1 MSGFYAHSL
10 SGQPEADWDPLDQ
23 HLCRTGDL
31 AEAFAEVFA
40 PGWGRIAGQ
49 LHDAGKYLARF
60 QKRIRVNPEEHTAE
74 RVDHA
79 CVGAII
85 AMNFEAFALA
95 WAIAGH
101 HGGLRNAEIVK
112 GRLESKR
119 DHLGEARAD
128 GMPSTFEQ
136 LTVPLLPA
144 LLKSK
149 LNAAMWTRFL
159 FSALVDADFLD
170 TEEFYKQVRRE
181 LPSDR
186 IPVLLKRLEEHI
198 GHLQR
203 RAQPS
208 PVNDLRRRV
217 MQNCRDASPATPQ
230 VFTLT
235 VPTGGGKTLA
245 SLLFALHH
253 AIKNGL
259 RRVIVV
265 IPYTSIIDQT
275 AKIYRDVLGA
285 QNVLEHHTGV
295 DPDIETPQNR
305 LASENWD
312 APVVVT
318 TNVQFFESLYANKTS
333 RCRKLHRIAKSVV
346 VIDEV
351 QTVPVDLL
359 TPIKNSLTQLT
370 TVFGSSIVLCT
381 ATQPALD
388 LSARE
393 IIADVPSEF
402 RAVEDRY
409 RVFLPDSDKPV
420 SWEALASGVA
430 REHRALVI
438 VHRRDDAAELAK
450 LVGPECI
457 HLSASMCGA
466 HRLSVLRKIKDLP
479 PEAACTVV
487 STQLVEAGVD
497 LDFPVVYRAFAG
509 ADSLAQAAGRCN
521 REGKSAAGHL
531 RVFFAPTEPPRG
543 ILRTAQQEAKSL
555 WKSQQLDIRHPDT
568 FRRFFRGLY
577 NKCETDKGVLAAE
590 GEFQFDDVASR
601 FKMIADE
608 GVPVVCP
615 YGKAGQLLTE
625 IAAHGITRLRFRSL
639 QPYIVTVYP
648 GQITEL
654 ERSGAAA
661 PIAEGL
667 RLFRLMPGYEHLYD
681 DRLGLRWKSPIARDP
696 ATLIPAAESP
706 NQGVD

>member
-1 MSGFYAHSL
+1 MPNVYAHSL
-10 SGQPEADWDPLDQ
+10 RDQPESDWDPLDR
-23 HLCRTGDL
+23 HLGRTGDL
-31 AEAFAEVFA
+31 AETFAEIFA

-60 QKRIRVNPEEHTAE
+60 QKRIRVNPDEHTAE

-85 AMNFEAFALA
+85 ASDFKSPPLA
-95 WAIAGH
+95 WVIAGH
-101 HGGLRNAEIVK
+101 HGGLRNAEAVK

-119 DHLGEARAD
+119 DHLEEARAD
-128 GMPSTFEQ
+128 GMPNVERF
-136 LTVPLLPA
+136 TVPSPPA
-144 LLKSK
+144 NIKTK
-149 LNAAMWTRFL
+149 LAAAMWTRFL

-170 TEEFYKQVRRE
+170 TEEFYKQAKRK
-181 LPSDR
+181 LPSDPL
-186 IPVLLKRLEEHI
+186 PVLLERLEEHI

-203 RAQPS
+203 RAPAS
-208 PVNDLRRRV
+208 PVNDLRHRV
-217 MQNCRDASPATPQ
+217 MENCRDASAEPSQ
-230 VFTLT
+230 LFTLT

-253 AIKNGL
+253 AIKHGL

-275 AKIYRDVLGA
+275 AKIYRDALGA

-295 DPDIETPQNR
+295 DPDVETPQNR

-312 APVVVT
+312 APIVVT

-351 QTVPVDLL
+351 QTFPVDLL

-370 TVFGSSIVLCT
+370 TMLGCSIVLCT

-388 LSARE
+388 LSSRE

-402 RAVEDRY
+402 RAVENRY
-409 RVFLPDSDKPV
+409 CVSLPDSEKPV
-420 SWEALASGVA
+420 SWEELALEVA
-430 REHRALVI
+430 KEHRALII
-438 VHRRDDAAELAK
+438 VHRRDDAAELSK
-450 LVGPECI
+450 LVGPQCI

-466 HRLSVLRKIKDLP
+466 HRLSVLREVKDLP

-521 REGKSAAGHL
+521 REGKSVVGHL

-555 WKSQQLDIRHPDT
+555 WKSHQLDIRHPDT
-568 FRRFFRGLY
+568 FRRFFQGLY

-590 GEFQFDDVASR
+590 NEFQFDDVASR
-601 FKMIADE
+601 FKMIPDE

-615 YGKAGQLLTE
+615 YGKAEQLLKE
-625 IAAHGITRLRFRSL
+625 VAEHGISRLRLRGM

-648 GQITEL
+648 NQITEL
-654 ERSGAAA
+654 ERAGAAA

-681 DRLGLRWKSPIARDP
+681 DRLGLRWRFPIARDP
-696 ATLIPAAESP
+696 ATLIPKAESP
-706 NQGVD
+706 SEGVD